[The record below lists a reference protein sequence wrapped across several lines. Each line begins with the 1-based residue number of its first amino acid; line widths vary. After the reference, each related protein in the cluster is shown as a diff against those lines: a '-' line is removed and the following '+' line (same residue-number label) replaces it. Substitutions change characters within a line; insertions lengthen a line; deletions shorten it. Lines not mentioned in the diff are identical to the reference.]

1 MVNSANQVTTHDQNN
16 DKASRES
23 SNGQA
28 QKDVRKQPD
37 PCKCGV
43 VSSSKEPL
51 TTSIRDAD
59 GVIFTGRVEQGTLQ
73 KGRGVFTHVH
83 TESEN
88 AGKVSEYKGEF
99 EDGMF
104 HGTGMSKDVSGCVYE
119 GDFYRGA
126 AHIIGKCHWAEQG
139 WRYEGQWAN
148 DKRHG
153 QGTCSHIEPG
163 CEVYSGS
170 WKDDQW
176 DGLGTLKF
184 ARGGEYIG
192 EFKVDKLHGQGK
204 YTFADGSVYAGDFQ
218 RDMRHGHGEMTYI
231 NDRTRFVGTWNNNWR
246 NGKGSLFYA
255 DGSVWKG
262 KWQRDEQD
270 GVGYLHLPHGIVRK
284 QTICER

>member
-73 KGRGVFTHVH
+73 KGRRVFTHVH

-104 HGTGMSKDVSGCVYE
+104 HGTGMSNDVSGCVYE

-126 AHIIGKCHWAEQG
+126 AHGIGKCHWAEQG
-139 WRYEGQWAN
+139 WRYQGQWAN

-153 QGTCSHIEPG
+153 QGTCSQLEPG

-184 ARGGEYIG
+184 A
-192 EFKVDKLHGQGK
+192 
-204 YTFADGSVYAGDFQ
+204 
-218 RDMRHGHGEMTYI
+218 
-231 NDRTRFVGTWNNNWR
+231 
-246 NGKGSLFYA
+246 
-255 DGSVWKG
+255 
-262 KWQRDEQD
+262 
-270 GVGYLHLPHGIVRK
+270 
-284 QTICER
+284 

>member
-1 MVNSANQVTTHDQNN
+1 M
-16 DKASRES
+16 
-23 SNGQA
+23 
-28 QKDVRKQPD
+28 
-37 PCKCGV
+37 
-43 VSSSKEPL
+43 
-51 TTSIRDAD
+51 
-59 GVIFTGRVEQGTLQ
+59 
-73 KGRGVFTHVH
+73 H

-262 KWQRDEQD
+262 KWQGDEQD
-270 GVGYLHLPHGIVRK
+270 GVGNLHLPDGIVRK